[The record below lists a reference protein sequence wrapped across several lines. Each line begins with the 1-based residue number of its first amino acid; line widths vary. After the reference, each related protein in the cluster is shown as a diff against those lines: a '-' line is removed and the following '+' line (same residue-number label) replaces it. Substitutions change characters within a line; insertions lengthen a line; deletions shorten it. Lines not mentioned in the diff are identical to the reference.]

1 MFPNCDSFEHRATLP
16 QGPATERVIVS
27 ENLEL
32 NGFYSRQAFRCRLL
46 AQHATGTEAAAI
58 NDLADRFER
67 TAAELKLDKVA
78 GAGW

>member
-1 MFPNCDSFEHRATLP
+1 MFPNCDSSGHRATLP
-16 QGPATERVIVS
+16 QGTATERVIVS

-67 TAAELKLDKVA
+67 TAAELKLDEVA